1 MIAFKD
7 NGFKSRKMLMTYA
20 VLILG
25 TAGFVCTGVWPAM
38 AVTFPEFCTFLI
50 GASGVY
56 ITGNAATKW
65 LAAKSLQNQ
74 SAASVPS
81 SEGSQS

>member
-1 MIAFKD
+1 VIDFKD

-25 TAGFVCTGVWPAM
+25 TGGFVCTGVWPAL
-38 AVTFPEFCTFLI
+38 AVTFPEFCAFLI

-65 LAAKSLQNQ
+65 LAAR
-74 SAASVPS
+74 SARKLAAETSPS